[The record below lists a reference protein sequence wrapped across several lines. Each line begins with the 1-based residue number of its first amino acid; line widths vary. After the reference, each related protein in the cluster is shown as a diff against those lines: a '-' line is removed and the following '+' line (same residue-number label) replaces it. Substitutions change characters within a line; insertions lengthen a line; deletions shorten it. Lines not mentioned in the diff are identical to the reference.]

1 MDNLKTQGIS
11 MPKLGL
17 GTFRMQGD
25 TRRAAVESALSIG
38 YRHID
43 TAEMYGNEEP
53 IGAAL
58 AAARLPR
65 ASCTSRRKSGTRT
78 SAPTPSA
85 ALRRQPDQAQA

>member
-1 MDNLKTQGIS
+1 MDHLKTQGIS

-25 TRRAAVESALSIG
+25 ACRAAVESALSIG

-43 TAEMYGNEEP
+43 TAEMYANEEA
-53 IGAAL
+53 IGAAF

-65 ASCTSRRKSGTRT
+65 GCGGRAGVGLPASRHRRDV
-78 SAPTPSA
+78 
-85 ALRRQPDQAQA
+85 RQ